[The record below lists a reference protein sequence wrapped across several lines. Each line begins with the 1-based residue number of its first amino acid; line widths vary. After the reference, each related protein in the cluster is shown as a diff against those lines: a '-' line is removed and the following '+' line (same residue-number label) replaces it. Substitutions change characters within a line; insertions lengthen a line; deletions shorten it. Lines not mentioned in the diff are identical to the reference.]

1 MQTGR
6 DRQPRPEPVMAE
18 PRAGLSADVEQFV
31 SLLKSKYPNRIRNRP
46 QAFKKRL
53 LRLIAAKLP
62 PYPKPAG
69 RPPQSSI
76 SRAADLYQEQLAGM
90 AQGKRKDVNWLPI
103 AQACIPHF
111 RRLNGYRRK
120 DAIRTLRNSVYA
132 RLHRRQAKKRPRR
145 LSHPIIPAT
154 E

>member
-6 DRQPRPEPVMAE
+6 DRQPEPVTAE
-18 PRAGLSADVEQFV
+18 PRTGLSADVEQFV

-145 LSHPIIPAT
+145 LSHPIIPAA